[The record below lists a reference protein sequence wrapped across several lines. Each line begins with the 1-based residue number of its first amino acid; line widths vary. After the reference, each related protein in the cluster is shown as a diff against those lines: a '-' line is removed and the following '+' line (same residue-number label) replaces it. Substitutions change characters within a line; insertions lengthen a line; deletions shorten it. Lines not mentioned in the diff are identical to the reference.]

1 MGYKVQLEFTTKIV
15 FANWIEVPIRV
26 HHQRG
31 ICQWIKVPI
40 KVHHQSSISNGI
52 KVPMIIEFSRKQ
64 PTLLVA
70 ETEEAGALPQVLRSQ
85 TSRCV
90 VLDLVVRVVNG
101 ALVVFVAFVVHVVL
115 LVLVVLDL
123 AVCVVNRALVA
134 LVFLVVFVGIDDAPG
149 ETKAIWPQSWIFV
162 AIFILILIS
171 G

>member
-1 MGYKVQLEFTTKIV
+1 
-15 FANWIEVPIRV
+15 
-26 HHQRG
+26 
-31 ICQWIKVPI
+31 
-40 KVHHQSSISNGI
+40 
-52 KVPMIIEFSRKQ
+52 MIIEFSRKQ

-90 VLDLVVRVVNG
+90 VLDL
-101 ALVVFVAFVVHVVL
+101 
-115 LVLVVLDL
+115 

-134 LVFLVVFVGIDDAPG
+134 LVVFVGIDDAPG

-171 G
+171 GKPGQICHVVGLDDIFVAVNNDGLIVCLCC